1 MTLRHL
7 KIFCEVCKTGSI
19 TNAAKNLYIAQPAVS
34 VAISEL
40 EKNYNIQLFERIN
53 KRLIITEAGKK
64 AYVDACRV
72 LNAFSEFEEQAKS
85 ATKTEKLKLGSSLT
99 IGKYMIPH
107 IVSEI
112 TKVFPEVKLTVKI
125 QQTKLIEDMITRGEL
140 DFALIESKPESN
152 SLKVIPF
159 YEDKL
164 VAVCAAD
171 YNVEKEINAADLPK
185 HKFLLREKGSAARD
199 YFDTF
204 CEREKIEITPCLES
218 VSTQAIIQCL
228 TALGGISILSY
239 HLVKDF
245 LTNGTLKQIRIKN
258 ADFIRTYSIIMHSNK
273 SLTPCQN
280 KILQLCIQS
289 AERFK

>member
-19 TNAAKNLYIAQPAVS
+19 TRAAENLYLAQPAVS

-40 EKNYNIQLFERIN
+40 EKNYNIRLFERIN
-53 KRLIITEAGKK
+53 KRLVITEIGKIM
-64 AYVDACRV
+64 YGEACSV

-85 ATKTEKLKLGSSLT
+85 ATKTEKLRLGSSLT

-112 TKVFPEVKLTVKI
+112 SEAFPEVKLTIKI

-140 DFALIESKPESN
+140 DFALIESKPSSESIR
-152 SLKVIPF
+152 VIPF

-171 YNVEKEINAADLPK
+171 YVVEKEISAADLQK

-199 YFDTF
+199 YFNGF

-245 LTNGTLKQIRIKN
+245 LDDGTLKQIHIKN

-273 SLTPCQN
+273 HLTPCQD
-280 KILQLCIQS
+280 KILNLCIKS

>member
-7 KIFCEVCKTGSI
+7 NIFCEVCKTGSI
-19 TNAAKNLYIAQPAVS
+19 TRAAENLYLAQPAVS

-53 KRLIITEAGKK
+53 KRLVITDLGKIM
-64 AYVDACRV
+64 YGEACRV
-72 LNAFSEFEEQAKS
+72 LDAFSEFEEQAKN
-85 ATKTEKLKLGSSLT
+85 ATKTEKLRLGSSLT
-99 IGKYMIPH
+99 VGKYMIPY

-112 TKVFPEVKLTVKI
+112 SKNFKDVKLSVKI
-125 QQTKLIEDMITRGEL
+125 QQTKLIEDMILRGEL
-140 DFALIESKPESN
+140 DFALIESKPISDT
-152 SLKVIPF
+152 LKVLPF

-171 YNVEKEINAADLPK
+171 YKISDRVSAKELCR

-199 YFDTF
+199 FFDSF
-204 CEREKIEITPCLES
+204 CEREKIKITPCLES

-228 TALGGISILSY
+228 TAIGGISILSY

-245 LTNGTLKQIRIKN
+245 LNDGSLKQIYIEN
-258 ADFIRTYSIIMHSNK
+258 ADFIRTYSLIMHANK
-273 SLTPCQN
+273 RLTATQ
-280 KILQLCIQS
+280 KDILNLCINS
-289 AERFK
+289 AEHFK